1 MGTRAQRRGAAA
13 IRKQAQSQ
21 APPKVRLGVL
31 HLMGWSGCERCT
43 FGDSLSSQCPYQ
55 TERDVGR
62 QHDSRAWTARVIE
75 GDHDI
80 EGDMNYH
87 LGERLKLEE
96 WRRGERDG
104 ENITERERW
113 VLLK

>member
-1 MGTRAQRRGAAA
+1 MREVHLWVIACRRCAH
-13 IRKQAQSQ
+13 ITQQ
-21 APPKVRLGVL
+21 
-31 HLMGWSGCERCT
+31 
-43 FGDSLSSQCPYQ
+43 
-55 TERDVGR
+55 
-62 QHDSRAWTARVIE
+62 DSRAWTARVIE